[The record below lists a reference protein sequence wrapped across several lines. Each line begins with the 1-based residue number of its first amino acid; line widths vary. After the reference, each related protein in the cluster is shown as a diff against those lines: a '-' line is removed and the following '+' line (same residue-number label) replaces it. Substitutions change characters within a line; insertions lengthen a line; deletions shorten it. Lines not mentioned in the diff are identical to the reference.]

1 MKFFKYLI
9 FISFSFISISA
20 LANYTATDNYG
31 KNIQKT
37 ASSKIEACSALL
49 TSLKSSGFSS
59 LNLPASEINDS
70 CVDANFNNFGYVSQS
85 AQCASTVTSMPIS
98 VPGWTNWNI
107 DQIDAYSAQISGKTA
122 CYQGCKYKNP
132 TMSGSEGSDMMNL
145 VYGDGVKDSS
155 CPAGDSTKPSTP
167 TPNNTGST
175 QMKPEECKSPTGSDG
190 YCNKPSN
197 KQCPSGYKQ
206 GSFNNQQIC
215 IKPSQ
220 DPDPTKPNPN
230 DPNNGKGEG
239 SCNGTNNCNTTNF
252 DDSNIINAINN
263 AVSSITSSINTINQS
278 ITAVAN
284 AVNETTNAFNNNTNA
299 VNAVKASVDAL
310 NSTVSAVTS
319 AVDNN
324 TKAVNANGDKVA
336 NVVKDN
342 ITATNAV
349 KTAVENLKSAVNAVS
364 DAVNVNGKNTVDAV
378 NANGKNTVDAIN
390 TNGKNTVDSI
400 NKATEA
406 TKENGKKLDGI
417 KDGVDK
423 GNGILDD
430 IKNWLFGDVPED
442 PNHKIPT
449 TQLNEKSFL
458 LNLITV
464 NASYCPQDKVINWST
479 PVGTLHKTVSFQNF
493 CDATTWFGYLVLAAS
508 YYLGAMIVVRDS

>member
-9 FISFSFISISA
+9 FTLLLVLSKTSYSDWQGTGAYTNGVTQFQTLEKWCEAIRANRPNVASCRYTGSDTNKTISARYSSGSEWFSFDV
-20 LANYTATDNYG
+20 TFV
-31 KNIQKT
+31 
-37 ASSKIEACSALL
+37 SSC
-49 TSLKSSGFSS
+49 
-59 LNLPASEINDS
+59 P
-70 CVDANFNNFGYVSQS
+70 
-85 AQCASTVTSMPIS
+85 STVTSTPIS
-98 VPGWTNWNI
+98 VPGWTSWGI
-107 DQIDAYSAQISGKTA
+107 DQIDSYSAQISGKTA

-167 TPNNTGST
+167 TPNNTGPT

-215 IKPSQ
+215 IKPSP

-263 AVSSITSSINTINQS
+263 AVSSITSSISSINQS
-278 ITAVAN
+278 ITSVAN
-284 AVNETTNAFNNNTNA
+284 AVNATTNAVNNTTSA
-299 VNAVKASVDAL
+299 VNAVKSSVDAL
-310 NSTVSAVTS
+310 HNTINAVTS

-324 TKAVNANGDKVA
+324 TKAVNANGDKVTKA
-336 NVVKDN
+336 VNDN
-342 ITATNAV
+342 TTATNAV
-349 KTAVENLKSAVNAVS
+349 KTAVDGLNSSVKAVS
-364 DAVNVNGKNTVDAV
+364 DAVNANGKNTVDAV
-378 NANGKNTVDAIN
+378 NANGKNTVDAVN
-390 TNGKNTVDSI
+390 AGTQ
-400 NKATEA
+400 A

-417 KDGVDK
+417 QSSVDE
-423 GNGILDD
+423 GNGLIKD
-430 IKNWLFGDVPED
+430 IKDWLTKEPTLENGQLEINNEVLPGYERKDYVQFTNTCPFSPEEVNLPMGVLGSITFTKDLTFICSYGTDARPYIIALGYFGAL
-442 PNHKIPT
+442 IY
-449 TQLNEKSFL
+449 L
-458 LNLITV
+458 LYGLRSRN
-464 NASYCPQDKVINWST
+464 
-479 PVGTLHKTVSFQNF
+479 G
-493 CDATTWFGYLVLAAS
+493 
-508 YYLGAMIVVRDS
+508 

>member
-9 FISFSFISISA
+9 FPFLIVLSEQS
-20 LANYTATDNYG
+20 LAQAYYWVGDL
-31 KNIQKT
+31 I
-37 ASSKIEACSALL
+37 ASKANTE
-49 TSLKSSGFSS
+49 
-59 LNLPASEINDS
+59 
-70 CVDANFNNFGYVSQS
+70 VDACKLYASLRDRIYSHVQDSQCGTKYDQNS
-85 AQCASTVTSMPIS
+85 AVGFDIIRSAESEPDKCPSTVTSTPIS
-98 VPGWTNWNI
+98 VTGWTSWNI

-122 CYQGCKYKNP
+122 CYKGCKYKNP
-132 TMSGSEGSDMMNL
+132 TMTGSEGSDSMSL
-145 VYGDGVKDSS
+145 LYGDPVKDSS
-155 CPAGDSTKPSTP
+155 CPAGDSTRPSTP
-167 TPNNTGST
+167 TPNNTGT
-175 QMKPEECKSPTGSDG
+175 NQMKSEECKSPTGSDG

-197 KQCPSGYKQ
+197 KQCPAGYKQ

-215 IKPSQ
+215 IKPSP
-220 DPDPTKPNPN
+220 DPDPSKPNPN
-230 DPNNGKGEG
+230 DPNGKGEG

-263 AVSSITSSINTINQS
+263 AVSSITSSISSINQS
-278 ITAVAN
+278 ITSVAN
-284 AVNETTNAFNNNTNA
+284 AVNATTNA
-299 VNAVKASVDAL
+299 VNNTTSAVNALKSSVDAL
-310 NSTVSAVTS
+310 HNTINAVTS

-336 NVVKDN
+336 NETKASADKV
-342 ITATNAV
+342 TNSVNSV
-349 KTAVENLKSAVNAVS
+349 KTAVENLNSAVNAVS
-364 DAVNVNGKNTVDAV
+364 DAV

-400 NKATEA
+400 NKGTEA

-417 KDGVDK
+417 KDAVDK

>member
-9 FISFSFISISA
+9 YTFLSFFSISVF
-20 LANYTATDNYG
+20 ANYTATDNYG

-37 ASSKIEACSALL
+37 APSEIEACSALL
-49 TSLKSSGFSS
+49 TALKSSGFSS
-59 LNLPASEINDS
+59 LNAPARETNSS
-70 CVDANFNNFGYVSQS
+70 CLDANSNNFGYVTQS
-85 AQCASTVTSMPIS
+85 AQCPSTVTSTPIS
-98 VPGWTNWNI
+98 VPGWTSWDI

-132 TMSGSEGSDMMNL
+132 TMTGSEGSDSMSL
-145 VYGDGVKDSS
+145 LYGDPVKDSS
-155 CPAGDSTKPSTP
+155 CPAGDSTRPTTP
-167 TPNNTGST
+167 TPNNTGT
-175 QMKPEECKSPTGSDG
+175 NQMKPEECKSPTGSDG

-215 IKPSQ
+215 IKPSP

-263 AVSSITSSINTINQS
+263 AVSSITSSINSINQS

-284 AVNETTNAFNNNTNA
+284 AVNATTNAVNNTTSA
-299 VNAVKASVDAL
+299 VNAVKSSVDAL
-310 NSTVSAVTS
+310 HNTINAVTS
-319 AVDNN
+319 AVDKN
-324 TKAVNANGDKVA
+324 TNAVNANGDKVTKA
-336 NVVKDN
+336 VNDN
-342 ITATNAV
+342 TTATNAV
-349 KTAVENLKSAVNAVS
+349 KTAVDTLNSSVKAVS
-364 DAVNVNGKNTVDAV
+364 DAVNTNAKNTVDAV

-390 TNGKNTVDSI
+390 TNGK
-400 NKATEA
+400 
-406 TKENGKKLDGI
+406 KLDGI

-423 GNGILDD
+423 GNGILDG